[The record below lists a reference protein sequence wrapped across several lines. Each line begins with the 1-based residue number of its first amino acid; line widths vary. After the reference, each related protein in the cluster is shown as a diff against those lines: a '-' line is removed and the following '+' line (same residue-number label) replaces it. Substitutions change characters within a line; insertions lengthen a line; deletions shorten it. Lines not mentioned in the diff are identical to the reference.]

1 MRGLFKA
8 AAQAHSAAAM
18 HKMTQSSQRSG
29 LPGDREMVFMMAMVM
44 ALNALAIDAM
54 LPALPAIGATLGVTV
69 ANDRQ
74 FVISIYL
81 IGNAIGSLVY
91 GPLADRFGRKGVL
104 VPALVAYTVFAIGCG
119 LATSFPM
126 LLALR
131 FAHGMVSAALGVIV
145 VAVIRDLFGGDAM
158 AKRMSLIFL
167 VFMIVPIIAPTL
179 GAGVA
184 AIAGWRWIFLVLAV
198 MGVVMLV
205 WLRRLPE
212 TLTAED
218 VRPLDWRTLVA
229 GWATVSRHRRAAG
242 YMIAAGVM
250 QGALFGYLNSSEQII
265 AEVFGSRALFPFVF
279 ACVAIGIAIANFSN
293 AAIVER
299 FGARRVSQTAVFAF
313 MATSIAQI
321 AAAMS
326 GVETLEM
333 FTGLMMV
340 NVGLIGFIGSN
351 FGAIAMEDFG
361 HMAGVASSYQSFAKT
376 LLAATAGALIGQQ
389 YDGST
394 LPLAYAFVCCAVAGL
409 LLVLWAERGKL
420 FTRPGT
426 APKSPY

>member
-1 MRGLFKA
+1 
-8 AAQAHSAAAM
+8 
-18 HKMTQSSQRSG
+18 
-29 LPGDREMVFMMAMVM
+29 MMAMVM

-54 LPALPAIGATLGVTV
+54 LPALPAIAKGLGVAV

-74 FVISIYL
+74 YVISIYIFGTAL
-81 IGNAIGSLVY
+81 GALVY

-104 VPALVAYTVFAIGCG
+104 VPALIAYTLFALGCG

-131 FAHGMVSAALGVIV
+131 FGHGVVSAALGVIV
-145 VAVIRDLFGGDAM
+145 VAVIRDLFSGDAM
-158 AKRMSLIFL
+158 AKRLSLIFL
-167 VFMIVPIIAPTL
+167 VFMIVPIIAPTI

-184 AIAGWRWIFLVLAV
+184 ALADWRAIFLVLAA
-198 MGVVMLV
+198 MGVVMLL

-212 TLTAED
+212 TLDPAD
-218 VRPLDWRTLVA
+218 VRPLDARTMVA
-229 GWATVSRHRRAAG
+229 GWMTVTRHRRAAG
-242 YMIAAGVM
+242 YMLASGVM
-250 QGALFGYLNSSEQII
+250 QAALFGYLNSSEQII
-265 AEVFGSRALFPFVF
+265 AEVFDAQSLFPLVF
-279 ACVAIGIAIANFSN
+279 ACVAVGIAIANFSN

-313 MATSIAQI
+313 MATSIAQV
-321 AAAMS
+321 AAAL
-326 GVETLEM
+326 GGTETLAM

-351 FGAIAMEDFG
+351 FGSIAMEDFG
-361 HMAGVASSYQSFAKT
+361 HMAGIASSYQSFAKALVAA
-376 LLAATAGALIGQQ
+376 LLGAFIGQQ
-389 YDGST
+389 YDGTT
-394 LPLAYAFVCCAVAGL
+394 LPLAYAFLASAAAGL

>member
-1 MRGLFKA
+1 
-8 AAQAHSAAAM
+8 M
-18 HKMTQSSQRSG
+18 HKPAQSPQRS

-54 LPALPAIGATLGVTV
+54 LPALPAIGEALGVGV

-74 FVISIYL
+74 YVISTYL
-81 IGNAIGSLVY
+81 LGTALGALLY

-104 VPALVAYTVFAIGCG
+104 VPALIAYVVFAIGCG

-131 FAHGMVSAALGVIV
+131 FGHGMVSAALGVIV
-145 VAVIRDLFGGDAM
+145 VAVIRDLFAGDAM
-158 AKRMSLIFL
+158 AKRLSLIFL
-167 VFMIVPIIAPTL
+167 VFMIVPIIAPTI

-198 MGVVMLV
+198 MGVVMLL

-212 TLTAED
+212 TLDPAD
-218 VRPLDWRTLVA
+218 VRPLDWRTMVA
-229 GWATVSRHRRAAG
+229 GWATVTRHRRAAG
-242 YMIAAGVM
+242 YMIASGVM

-265 AEVFGSRALFPFVF
+265 AEVFDAQALFPLIF

-293 AAIVER
+293 SRIVER

-321 AAAMS
+321 GAAFS
-326 GVETLEM
+326 GAETLAM
-333 FTGLMMV
+333 FTVLMMI

-351 FGAIAMEDFG
+351 FGSIAMEDFG

-376 LLAATAGALIGQQ
+376 LLAATAGALIGQL

-394 LPLAYAFVCCAVAGL
+394 VPLAFAFLGCATIGL

>member
-1 MRGLFKA
+1 M
-8 AAQAHSAAAM
+8 HSPAPPP
-18 HKMTQSSQRSG
+18 KRT
-29 LPGDREMVFMMAMVM
+29 LPGEREMVVMMAMVM

-54 LPALPAIGATLGVTV
+54 LPALPAIGKGLGVLV

-74 FVISIYL
+74 YVISLYL
-81 IGNAIGSLVY
+81 LGIGFGSLIY

-104 VPALVAYTVFAIGCG
+104 VPALFAYVAFSIGCG

-131 FAHGMVSAALGVIV
+131 FGHGLVSAALGVIV
-145 VAVIRDLFGGDAM
+145 VAVIRDLFAGDAM
-158 AKRMSLIFL
+158 AKRLSLIFL
-167 VFMIVPIIAPTL
+167 VFMIVPIIAPTI

-184 AIAGWRWIFLVLAV
+184 ALAGWRAIFIVLAV
-198 MGVVMLV
+198 MGLVMIA

-212 TLTAED
+212 TLEPAD
-218 VRPLDWRTLVA
+218 VRPLDWRTMVS
-229 GWATVSRHRRAAG
+229 GWATVTRHRRAAG
-242 YMIAAGVM
+242 YMIASGMM
-250 QGALFGYLNSSEQII
+250 QGALYGYLNSSEQII
-265 AEVFGSRALFPFVF
+265 DEVFNAQSWFPLIF
-279 ACVAIGIAIANFSN
+279 ACVAVGIAIANFSN

-313 MATSIAQI
+313 MASSIAQI
-321 AAAMS
+321 IAALS
-326 GVETLEM
+326 GAETLWM
-333 FTGLMMV
+333 FTVLMMV

-351 FGAIAMEDFG
+351 FGSIAMEDFG

-376 LLAATAGALIGQQ
+376 LLAAVVGALIGQQ

-394 LPLAYAFVCCAVAGL
+394 LPLAYAFLISAVVG
-409 LLVLWAERGKL
+409 LVLVFWAERGKL

-426 APKSPY
+426 APKTPY

>member
-1 MRGLFKA
+1 MHNMP
-8 AAQAHSAAAM
+8 HSPIGTAP
-18 HKMTQSSQRSG
+18 R

-54 LPALPAIGATLGVTV
+54 LPALPAIGDALGVTV

-74 FVISIYL
+74 FIISIYL
-81 IGNAIGSLVY
+81 LGTALGSLVY

-104 VPALVAYTVFAIGCG
+104 VPALIAYTVFAIGCG

-145 VAVIRDLFGGDAM
+145 VAVIRDLFAGDAM

-198 MGVVMLV
+198 MGIVMLV

-212 TLTAED
+212 TLTADD

-229 GWATVSRHRRAAG
+229 GWATVTRHRRAAG

-265 AEVFGSRALFPFVF
+265 AEVFGARSLFPLVF

-299 FGARRVSQTAVFAF
+299 FGARRVSQSAVFAF
-313 MATSIAQI
+313 MASSIAQI
-321 AAAMS
+321 VAALS
-326 GVETLEM
+326 GVETLPM
-333 FTGLMMV
+333 FTVLMMV

-351 FGAIAMEDFG
+351 FGSIAMEDFG
-361 HMAGVASSYQSFAKT
+361 HMAGVASSYQSFART

-394 LPLAYAFVCCAVAGL
+394 LPLAYAFFSCAVAGL
-409 LLVLWAERGKL
+409 LLVLWAERGRL

-426 APKSPY
+426 APKSPF

>member
-1 MRGLFKA
+1 
-8 AAQAHSAAAM
+8 
-18 HKMTQSSQRSG
+18 
-29 LPGDREMVFMMAMVM
+29 MMAMVM

-54 LPALPAIGATLGVTV
+54 LPALPAIAKGLGVAV

-74 FVISIYL
+74 YVISIYIFGTAL
-81 IGNAIGSLVY
+81 GALVY

-104 VPALVAYTVFAIGCG
+104 VPALIAYTLFALGCG

-131 FAHGMVSAALGVIV
+131 FGHGVVSAALGVIV
-145 VAVIRDLFGGDAM
+145 VAVIRDLFSGDAM
-158 AKRMSLIFL
+158 AKRLSLIFL
-167 VFMIVPIIAPTL
+167 VFMIVPIIAPTI

-184 AIAGWRWIFLVLAV
+184 ALADWRAIFLVLAA
-198 MGVVMLV
+198 MGVVMLL

-212 TLTAED
+212 TLDPAD
-218 VRPLDWRTLVA
+218 VRPFDARTMVA
-229 GWATVSRHRRAAG
+229 GWMTVTRHRRAAG
-242 YMIAAGVM
+242 YMLASGVM
-250 QGALFGYLNSSEQII
+250 QAALFGYLNSSEQII
-265 AEVFGSRALFPFVF
+265 AEVFDAQSLFPLVF
-279 ACVAIGIAIANFSN
+279 ACVAVGIAIANFSN

-313 MATSIAQI
+313 MATSIAQV
-321 AAAMS
+321 AAAL
-326 GVETLEM
+326 GGTETLAM

-351 FGAIAMEDFG
+351 FGSIAMEDFG
-361 HMAGVASSYQSFAKT
+361 HMAGIASSYQSFAKALVAA
-376 LLAATAGALIGQQ
+376 LLGAFIGQQ
-389 YDGST
+389 YDGTT
-394 LPLAYAFVCCAVAGL
+394 LPLAYAFLASAAAGL

>member
-1 MRGLFKA
+1 MRGR
-8 AAQAHSAAAM
+8 AHSAAAM
-18 HKMTQSSQRSG
+18 HNISSAPPPEPTRRR
-29 LPGDREMVFMMAMVM
+29 LPGEREMVVMMAMVM

-54 LPALPAIGATLGVTV
+54 LPARPAIASELNVLV
-69 ANDRQ
+69 ANDSQ
-74 FVISIYL
+74 YIISIYL
-81 IGNAIGSLVY
+81 LGTAVGALFY

-104 VPALVAYTVFAIGCG
+104 VPALFAYCVLAIGCG

-145 VAVIRDLFGGDAM
+145 VAVIRDLFAGDAM
-158 AKRMSLIFL
+158 AKRLSLIFL
-167 VFMIVPIIAPTL
+167 VFMIVPIIAPTI

-184 AIAGWRWIFLVLAV
+184 AIAGWRAIFLVLAA
-198 MGVVMLV
+198 MGVVMLL

-212 TLTAED
+212 TLDPED
-218 VRPLDWRTLVA
+218 VRPLDWRTMLA
-229 GWATVSRHRRAAG
+229 GWGAVMRHRRAAG
-242 YMIAAGVM
+242 YMFASGGM

-265 AEVFGSRALFPFVF
+265 AEVFDARSLFPLVF

-313 MATSIAQI
+313 MVTSIAQI
-321 AAAMS
+321 VAALS
-326 GVETLEM
+326 GAETLVM
-333 FTGLMMV
+333 FTVLMMV

-351 FGAIAMEDFG
+351 FGSIAMEDFG
-361 HMAGVASSYQSFAKT
+361 HMAGIASSYQSFAKT
-376 LLAATAGALIGQQ
+376 LLAACVGAFIGQQ

-394 LPLAYAFVCCAVAGL
+394 LPLAYAFLGCAVTGL
-409 LLVLWAERGKL
+409 VLVLWAERGKL

-426 APKSPY
+426 APKNPY